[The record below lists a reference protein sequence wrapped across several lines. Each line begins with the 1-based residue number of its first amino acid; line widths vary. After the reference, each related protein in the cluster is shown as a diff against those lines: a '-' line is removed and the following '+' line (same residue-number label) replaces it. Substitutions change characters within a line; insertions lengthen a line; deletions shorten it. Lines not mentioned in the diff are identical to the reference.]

1 MEEINIQ
8 LAQSNLNLALYSM
21 KLSLDEIKEK
31 HPARVDLIQSMQR
44 HINGLEESLSVFREL
59 EKDNRMLRRM
69 NMNYHVENM
78 ELKYQ
83 NVKLKTANE
92 NLINGL

>member
-1 MEEINIQ
+1 MRQ
-8 LAQSNLNLALYSM
+8 
-21 KLSLDEIKEK
+21 SLDKIKKK
-31 HPARVDLIQSMQR
+31 HPGRTDLIQSMER
-44 HINGLEESLSVFREL
+44 HINGLQESLSVFREL

-83 NVKLKTANE
+83 NDQLKKTNE
-92 NLINGL
+92 NLINGI

>member
-31 HPARVDLIQSMQR
+31 HPARTDLIQSMQR

-83 NVKLKTANE
+83 NEKLKTANE